1 VQHIRKQRRRA
12 CRIFRTCQRH
22 LVHVTPCLVIL
33 VGICLGSAGCAKPP
47 GRQLT
52 LAPARAVIAPAS
64 SPEAIEAGS
73 RLYQQYCI
81 GCHGQQ
87 GQGGLASPMDQT
99 GHAWHHPDSVLSLMI
114 MEGNSR
120 PEPDVSM
127 LEVSTPPFEAVL
139 SPEGIRL
146 VIAFIKTLW
155 TPEQRQLQ
163 WERTERADL
172 HFY

>member
-1 VQHIRKQRRRA
+1 
-12 CRIFRTCQRH
+12 
-22 LVHVTPCLVIL
+22 
-33 VGICLGSAGCAKPP
+33 LGSAGCAKPLEP
-47 GRQLT
+47 QLT
-52 LAPARAVIAPAS
+52 LAAAKAVIAPAS
-64 SPEAIEAGS
+64 SPEAIEAGP

-87 GQGGLASPMDQT
+87 GEGGLASPMDQT

-120 PEPDVSM
+120 REPDVSM
-127 LEVSTPPFEAVL
+127 LEVSMPPFEAVL
-139 SPEGIRL
+139 SPEEIRL

-155 TPEQRQLQ
+155 TPEQRQFQ

-172 HFY
+172 HVYE